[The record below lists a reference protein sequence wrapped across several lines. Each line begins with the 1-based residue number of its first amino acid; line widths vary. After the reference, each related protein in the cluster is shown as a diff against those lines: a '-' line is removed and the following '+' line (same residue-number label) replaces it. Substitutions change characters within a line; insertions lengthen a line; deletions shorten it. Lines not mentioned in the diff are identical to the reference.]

1 MSDLKK
7 ENLVNRAPADM
18 YGGEGIRFTEDQFS
32 KKEAREKE
40 NARVDKKFKDN

>member
-18 YGGEGIRFTEDQFS
+18 HGGEGIRFTEDQLA
-32 KKEAREKE
+32 KKKE
-40 NARVDKKFKDN
+40 NARVDKKLKEN